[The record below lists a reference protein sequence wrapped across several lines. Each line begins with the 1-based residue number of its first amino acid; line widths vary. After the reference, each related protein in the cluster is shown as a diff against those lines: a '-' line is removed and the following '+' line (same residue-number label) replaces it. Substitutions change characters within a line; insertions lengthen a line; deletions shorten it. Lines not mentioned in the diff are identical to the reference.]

1 MSQVTLESVDGLGTL
16 QTIPDCFNP
25 HLHVPASR
33 QCDDHESSIHYD
45 LVINS
50 PQSALRYFIE
60 QIDLAT
66 MPPNS
71 GRLLLTNYCQHQ
83 DAFNHQ
89 LQCSAWLLLYVSV
102 SLVQLSLT

>member
-1 MSQVTLESVDGLGTL
+1 MSQVILESVDSLGTL

-33 QCDDHESSIHYD
+33 RCDDHESSMHHD

-50 PQSALRYFIE
+50 PQSALRHFIE

-71 GRLLLTNYCQHQ
+71 DRLLLTNYYQHQ
-83 DAFNHQ
+83 DAFNYQ
-89 LQCSAWLLLYVSV
+89 LQCSAWLPLYVSV
-102 SLVQLSLT
+102 SMVQLSLT